1 MCGDTIRNV
10 NGVDQLYCLVTK
22 AQGVNNLP
30 KVAAQQCS
38 AAVESATYE
47 SQVWRCTRFATTPI
61 NLGLLYP
68 LCIHVSTSFFPPKL
82 YSYQKQNW

>member
-47 SQVWRCTRFATTPI
+47 SQV
-61 NLGLLYP
+61 
-68 LCIHVSTSFFPPKL
+68 
-82 YSYQKQNW
+82 